1 MKNQTSRYHYSL
13 FHLTWPV
20 FLEMVLQIMV
30 GSVDQL
36 MMSQFSQVGVTAI
49 GNANQIIT
57 FVLLLFNIV
66 SSAALILIS
75 QYLGAGKEKKAV
87 QFYSLSLFLNGSAS
101 FLLSVLFILAARP
114 LFTAM
119 RVPGEALSDCI
130 LYFRIIAVSFFV
142 QALFVTFSAI
152 LKAHAFMKEYMA
164 VSVVMNLLN
173 ILGNWLLIPS
183 MGVAGVALSSTASR
197 MAGLGFLIFFFVKR
211 LHTPVGLSILK
222 TVGLKELRQL
232 LSIGL
237 PTGGEGLSYNL
248 SQMGILIIV
257 NSLGTYAVNTKIYVG
272 ILANISCLFAVS
284 ISQAVQVIVGH
295 AAGAQDYDYARQRVR
310 SCLGYATAASFVMSV
325 LLYALSGPIFSIFTD
340 YPEIL
345 ALGKQIMLVEIVLEF
360 GRAVNNVMI
369 RSLQVSGDVRF
380 PTFLA
385 ITCQWSVAFG
395 LSCLF
400 AFGFGW
406 GLIGVWLAM
415 AADECIRAF
424 VLMWRWHTGAW
435 QRIGF
440 AAHA

>member
-1 MKNQTSRYHYSL
+1 MKNQTSVYHYSL
-13 FHLTWPV
+13 FHLTWPI

-49 GNANQIIT
+49 GNANQIVT

-75 QYLGAGKEKKAV
+75 QYLGAGREKKAV
-87 QFYSLSLFLNGSAS
+87 QFYSLSLFLNGGAS
-101 FLLSVLFILAARP
+101 FLLSVVFILTARP

-119 RVPGEALSDCI
+119 RVPQEALADCI

-152 LKAHAFMKEYMA
+152 LKAHAFMKESMA
-164 VSVVMNLLN
+164 VSVVMNLFN
-173 ILGNWLLIPS
+173 IVGNWLLIPS
-183 MGVAGVALSSTASR
+183 MGVAGVALSSTVSR
-197 MAGLGFLIFFFVKR
+197 MVGLGLLIFFFVKR
-211 LHTPVGLSILK
+211 LHTPVGISVLK
-222 TVGLKELRQL
+222 TVRFQDLRQL

-248 SQMGILIIV
+248 SQMGILVIV
-257 NSLGTYAVNTKIYVG
+257 NSLGAYAVNTKIYVG

-295 AAGAQDYDYARQRVR
+295 AAGARDYDYAKKRVR
-310 SCLGYATAASFVMSV
+310 SCLGYAITASFVMSV
-325 LLYALSGPIFSIFTD
+325 ALYLLSGPIFSIFTD

-369 RSLQVSGDVRF
+369 RSLQVSGDVKF

-385 ITCQWSVAFG
+385 IACQWSVAFG
-395 LSCLF
+395 LSYLF
-400 AFGFGW
+400 AYGFGW
-406 GLIGVWLAM
+406 GLIGVWIAM

-424 VLMWRWHTGAW
+424 VLMWRWKQGVW
-435 QRIGF
+435 QRLGF
-440 AAHA
+440 TGNL

>member
-20 FLEMVLQIMV
+20 FLEMVLQIMA

-152 LKAHAFMKEYMA
+152 LKAHAFMKESMA

-310 SCLGYATAASFVMSV
+310 SCLGSFVCHVSAA
-325 LLYALSGPIFSIFTD
+325 LCIEWSDLFDLYGLPGDSGTGKADYAGRDCAGVRKGGQQCDDPQPSGVGGCKIPHLFSDHLPVERGFWLKLPVRLRIWLGTD
-340 YPEIL
+340 RCV
-345 ALGKQIMLVEIVLEF
+345 ACNG
-360 GRAVNNVMI
+360 GR
-369 RSLQVSGDVRF
+369 
-380 PTFLA
+380 
-385 ITCQWSVAFG
+385 
-395 LSCLF
+395 
-400 AFGFGW
+400 
-406 GLIGVWLAM
+406 
-415 AADECIRAF
+415 
-424 VLMWRWHTGAW
+424 
-435 QRIGF
+435 
-440 AAHA
+440 

>member
-1 MKNQTSRYHYSL
+1 
-13 FHLTWPV
+13 
-20 FLEMVLQIMV
+20 MV

-152 LKAHAFMKEYMA
+152 LKAHA
-164 VSVVMNLLN
+164 VMNLLN

-325 LLYALSGPIFSIFTD
+325 LLYALSGDSGTGKADYAGRDCAGVRKGGQQCDDPQPSGVGGCKIPHLFSDHLPVERGFWLKLPVRLRIWLGTD
-340 YPEIL
+340 RCV
-345 ALGKQIMLVEIVLEF
+345 ACNG
-360 GRAVNNVMI
+360 GR
-369 RSLQVSGDVRF
+369 
-380 PTFLA
+380 
-385 ITCQWSVAFG
+385 
-395 LSCLF
+395 
-400 AFGFGW
+400 
-406 GLIGVWLAM
+406 
-415 AADECIRAF
+415 
-424 VLMWRWHTGAW
+424 
-435 QRIGF
+435 
-440 AAHA
+440 